1 MNIDITPIT
10 NFLEG
15 DKWSSI
21 VHEACDIG
29 TQEANDLLTLL
40 HLHIDSLH
48 FFMKR
53 GITDRATREYENL
66 TNLISYIETTI

>member
-1 MNIDITPIT
+1 MNLDITPIAE
-10 NFLEG
+10 FLEG
-15 DKWSSI
+15 DKWNTI
-21 VHEACDIG
+21 VHEACDLG
-29 TQEANDLLTLL
+29 TQEANDLLDLL

-53 GITDRATREYENL
+53 DIEDRAAREYENL